1 MLPTCSNKVFMG
13 SFAKRFFRSFRMY
26 TKTHT
31 ASDTFPTIS
40 PDPEF
45 IDIEFSKHG
54 TLIACPQVEVWDF
67 QKLDI
72 NLFSKRL
79 SNQKSSQSPVNGF
92 ILGVSNDPLNNK
104 SPEGLRTLIQTILSH
119 GVKVWLKTKQ
129 LLDLNLLELIAKAP
143 GQIHLLLSFQP
154 SFKQDNV
161 AIHQKLKQVSHL
173 KHLGVDFDIY
183 LEGLSPENIQPSSIR
198 YILRELASRRIEKVF
213 CCCEY
218 MSLDPEK
225 EWNKKNQSTQ
235 LVLPFLGSRL
245 LHSKQSRSSCYSKV
259 MGLGQSFGIKV
270 QIDLFTNPDFRK
282 EKASLR
288 ILFPTNLKQ
297 KFLQGS
303 PRTSQEDLFLI
314 PMQAM

>member
-1 MLPTCSNKVFMG
+1 
-13 SFAKRFFRSFRMY
+13 MY
-26 TKTHT
+26 MKTQT

-67 QKLDI
+67 QKLDL

-79 SNQKSSQSPVNGF
+79 SNQNSSQSPVNGF

-143 GQIHLLLSFQP
+143 GQIHLLLSFQA

-183 LEGLSPENIQPSSIR
+183 LEGISPENTHPSSIR
-198 YILRELASRRIEKVF
+198 YILKELASRGIEKVF

-282 EKASLR
+282 EKPSSRL
-288 ILFPTNLKQ
+288 LFPTNLKQ

-303 PRTSQEDLFLI
+303 SRTSQEDLFLI

>member
-1 MLPTCSNKVFMG
+1 
-13 SFAKRFFRSFRMY
+13 MY
-26 TKTHT
+26 MKTQT

-67 QKLDI
+67 QKLDL

-79 SNQKSSQSPVNGF
+79 SNQNSSQSPVNGF

-143 GQIHLLLSFQP
+143 GQIHLLLSFQA

-183 LEGLSPENIQPSSIR
+183 LEGISPENTHPSSIR
-198 YILRELASRRIEKVF
+198 YILKELASRGIEKVF

-225 EWNKKNQSTQ
+225 EWNKKNQSIQ

-245 LHSKQSRSSCYSKV
+245 LYSKQSRSSCYSKV

-282 EKASLR
+282 EKTSSR

-303 PRTSQEDLFLI
+303 SRTSQEDLFLI
-314 PMQAM
+314 PIQAM

>member
-1 MLPTCSNKVFMG
+1 MG
-13 SFAKRFFRSFRMY
+13 SFAKGFFRSFRMY
-26 TKTHT
+26 MQTNT

-40 PDPEF
+40 PDPDS

-54 TLIACPQVEVWDF
+54 ALIACPQVEVLDF
-67 QKLDI
+67 QNLDL
-72 NLFSKRL
+72 NLFSKKL
-79 SNQKSSQSPVNGF
+79 SNQNSGQSPVNGF

-104 SPEGLRTLIQTILSH
+104 SPEGLRNLIETILSH
-119 GVKVWLKTKQ
+119 GVKVWLKTKH
-129 LLDLNLLELIAKAP
+129 LLDLNLLELIAKSP
-143 GQIHLLLSFQP
+143 GQIHLLLSFQA

-183 LEGLSPENIQPSSIR
+183 LEELSPENIQPSCIR
-198 YILRELASRRIEKVF
+198 YILRELATRGIEKIF

-218 MSLDPEK
+218 TSLDSEK
-225 EWNKKNQSTQ
+225 EWNQKNQSTQ
-235 LVLPFLGSRL
+235 LVLPFLGSRM

-259 MGLGQSFGIKV
+259 MGLGQLFGIKV
-270 QIDLFTNPDFRK
+270 HIDLFTNPDFRK
-282 EKASLR
+282 EKTSSR

-303 PRTSQEDLFLI
+303 SRPSQEDLFLI
-314 PMQAM
+314 PTQAM